1 MTLERRHVGSMPSPK
16 TLELVRQDKL
26 NWHTYRATAR
36 IGHKIN
42 TFGRKVQT
50 STTSDSHQTKWNDD
64 KTKEMQITDFAPQ
77 YAQPSLRATL
87 NRRRSCNSA
96 YKKWKTFTIVVVL
109 HRRHYWVTWNNPQKY
124 CSTRTARIQ
133 RQTVTLQGTRW
144 RYAQLVW

>member
-1 MTLERRHVGSMPSPK
+1 MRMLQKKKKNCLANHRSLRGRQTLLEQHLNASNDTRTASCRFKADK

-77 YAQPSLRATL
+77 ESQPSLRATL

-109 HRRHYWVTWNNPQKY
+109 HRRHY
-124 CSTRTARIQ
+124 
-133 RQTVTLQGTRW
+133 
-144 RYAQLVW
+144 